1 VTDQK
6 QKKELAVV
14 KDICIMALV
23 KIFTLMHQYPTL
35 VREIVTPSLSPF
47 ATACLQILKPPVS
60 SKVGK
65 VPYSLVETIFEAI
78 STLVVLYP
86 TTLRQFA
93 AKFRT
98 EVRPY
103 LVPTISDT
111 VIVPASLQESSRRLA
126 IRLHMTVAK
135 GGDSTEWTRH
145 VEELVKTL
153 HSTADQVFRAVQENW
168 ESTIGHRPQAV
179 NIDIEPQGGGDGPD
193 QFPRWVGVQA
203 GGERIIGL
211 LDFIGDYL
219 RYRTRAA
226 VTIPITAITDIASRI
241 SSIKPPSPGKEKSD
255 SGMMNPAIGREE
267 RDELWT
273 TFPDIQIAALRT
285 HITLAQRLGRSYI
298 PLAPAALDQ
307 TLRVFQSTYRLPAA
321 RTTAF
326 ILVKEILQLCG
337 PTLPKFTVDS
347 LGLLMR
353 CCCRD
358 LLGAAG
364 HLKKPKPQG
373 ASDGGVAKAKTTI
386 SQNADAFLPGKAQD
400 DVISV
405 SLSTKH
411 LSAASSLLTT
421 LFSHLPQQHIP
432 SSLRTQMLKTAILS
446 RNRDAQV
453 ASILHPVRD
462 RSGRMPQVILPYLS
476 RQFPQDE
483 SVEILRFSFRPMA
496 TGPASDFM
504 DTDEAMAMEEVD
516 DEEEA
521 EAGSKTTSGFPFG
534 RGFDTQMSNF
544 STAAASAAAPA
555 SITTHQFK
563 SSSDSNS
570 NSNSNPNSG
579 SPFFLA
585 QPQPQPQSS
594 GTETEGGSRTS
605 LPGPVASSPLKR
617 KNSDATAEISVS
629 SKRVEIDVATR
640 PDITAAATTTS
651 TTATVTAT
659 ATQQTGGIG
668 AKQGSK
674 EAEEDDESDDESVH
688 LNMELDSDDSEENDE
703 EEEEEDQ

>member
-1 VTDQK
+1 
-6 QKKELAVV
+6 
-14 KDICIMALV
+14 MALV

-35 VREIVTPSLSPF
+35 VREIATPNLSPF

-65 VPYSLVETIFEAI
+65 APYSLVETVFEAI

-93 AKFRT
+93 AKFRA
-98 EVRPY
+98 EVRSY
-103 LVPTISDT
+103 LVPTISDS

-153 HSTADQVFRAVQENW
+153 NSTADQVFRAVQENW
-168 ESTIGHRPQAV
+168 ESTTGHRPQAV
-179 NIDIEPQGGGDGPD
+179 NIDIEPQGGGDTPD
-193 QFPRWVGVQA
+193 QFPRWIGVQA

-219 RYRTRAA
+219 RCRTQAA
-226 VTIPITAITDIASRI
+226 VTIPITSISDIASRI
-241 SSIKPPSPGKEKSD
+241 SSIKSPSPGNEKSD

-273 TFPDIQIAALRT
+273 IFPDIQIAGMRM
-285 HITLAQRLGRSYI
+285 HIALAQRLGKNYI

-321 RTTAF
+321 RATAF

-347 LGLLMR
+347 LVLLMK

-373 ASDGGVAKAKTTI
+373 TSDGRGAKTKTTI

-405 SLSTKH
+405 SLSAEH
-411 LSAASSLLTT
+411 LSAANLLLTT
-421 LFSHLPQQHIP
+421 VFCHLPQQHIP
-432 SSLRTQMLKTAILS
+432 SSLRTQMLKTAILCQ
-446 RNRDAQV
+446 NRDAQV
-453 ASILHPVRD
+453 ASILHPARD

-483 SVEILRFSFRPMA
+483 SVEILRFNFRPMA

-504 DTDEAMAMEEVD
+504 DADEVMAMEEVD

-521 EAGSKTTSGFPFG
+521 EAGSKTTGGFPFG
-534 RGFDTQMSNF
+534 QGFDTQMPMSNF
-544 STAAASAAAPA
+544 STAAASASAPV
-555 SITTHQFK
+555 SIPTHEFK
-563 SSSDSNS
+563 PS
-570 NSNSNPNSG
+570 SNSNPNPGRNQEPQNQG

-585 QPQPQPQSS
+585 QPHPQPQSS
-594 GTETEGGSRTS
+594 ETETEGGSRTS
-605 LPGPVASSPLKR
+605 TAGPAASSPLKR
-617 KNSDATAEISVS
+617 KNSDATAEINIA
-629 SKRVEIDVATR
+629 SKRVEIDIAGR
-640 PDITAAATTTS
+640 PDNTTTTAVTTTS
-651 TTATVTAT
+651 ITTS
-659 ATQQTGGIG
+659 ATQQIGGNQMG
-668 AKQGSK
+668 RREGD
-674 EAEEDDESDDESVH
+674 DDESDDESVH
-688 LNMELDSDDSEENDE
+688 LNMELDSDDSEEE
-703 EEEEEDQ
+703 EQEGDEDQ